1 MGLQELTTST
11 FISSNMAIPIRGNS
25 GTIAEVNT
33 DREIL
38 IAPTQTSE
46 KSGFVSLVSEKG
58 VYPNGNRLMK
68 EPEASED
75 YRLRIESDS
84 LWLTDYPLG
93 TSVNTRKFKTVLTTQ
108 TITIAGARYEL
119 NSSGITTV
127 STGSM
132 LQSWRSIPFYKANS
146 TYIEFN
152 ANWTLAPVANWFAEW
167 GVGNPSTAIA
177 VMTDGV
183 FFQITANQFRGVCR
197 NNGVETYVDLGTLP
211 TYGNVYDFVIEI
223 TQGVVHFWV
232 DSVLLGSVTVPN
244 AQFGATS
251 QPTLPVMIRTY
262 NAAIAPSVAIKLQCS
277 AIQAS
282 NGGADLN
289 RLWPTQQVGMGNS
302 AIQAPS
308 GSTVG
313 QTGNY
318 ANSAAPVSATL
329 SNTAAGYTTLGGQF
343 QFAAVAGAE
352 TDYALFGYQV
362 PAGQTLVIRGIWID
376 TMNTGAAVATTAT
389 SLQWALGVGSS
400 AVSLATADGAAAK
413 SPARVALGNQVF
425 PIAAAIGAQATRID
439 VNLDAPLVVN
449 PTEFIHVILKM
460 PLGTATAS
468 QVIRGIVG
476 INAYF
481 E

>member
-1 MGLQELTTST
+1 
-11 FISSNMAIPIRGNS
+11 MAIPIRGNS
-25 GTIAEVNT
+25 GTVADVNP
-33 DREIL
+33 DREVL
-38 IAPTQTSE
+38 VAPTQVSE
-46 KSGFVSLVSEKG
+46 KSGFTSLVSEKG
-58 VYPNGNRLMK
+58 VYPDGSRHMK
-68 EPEASED
+68 ELECSED
-75 YRLRIESDS
+75 YRLRAEVDT

-93 TSVNTRKFKTVLTTQ
+93 SAVNTRKWKTVLTTQ
-108 TITIAGARYEL
+108 TLTIAGARYEL

-127 STGSM
+127 NTGSM
-132 LQSWRSIPFYKANS
+132 LQSWRVVPFYKANS

-152 ANWTLAPVANWFAEW
+152 VNWTLAPVANWFAEW
-167 GVGNPSTAIA
+167 GVGNAATAIA
-177 VMTDGV
+177 AATDGV
-183 FFQITANQFRGVCR
+183 FFQITAGQFRGVCR
-197 NNGVETYVDLGTLP
+197 NASVETYVDLGP
-211 TYGNVYDFVIEI
+211 IPNEGVVHDFVIEI
-223 TQGVVHFWV
+223 TQGVVHFWHEG
-232 DSVLLGSVTVPN
+232 DLLGSVTVPN

-251 QPTLPVMIRTY
+251 QPTLPVIVRTY
-262 NAAIAPSVAIKLQCS
+262 NAAVAPSVGIKLQCS

-282 NGGADLN
+282 NGGADVN
-289 RLWPTQQVGMGNS
+289 RLWPTQQAGMGNS
-302 AIQAPS
+302 SVQAPS

-318 ANSAAPVSATL
+318 ANSTAPASATL

-362 PAGQTLVIRGIWID
+362 PAGQTLVIQGIWID

-389 SLQWALGVGSS
+389 WLQWALGVGSS
-400 AVSLATADGAAAK
+400 AVSLATAEGAATKA
-413 SPARVALGNQVF
+413 PARIALGNQVF

-449 PTEFIHVILKM
+449 ATEFVHVILKM

-468 QVIRGIVG
+468 QIVRGVVG

>member
-1 MGLQELTTST
+1 
-11 FISSNMAIPIRGNS
+11 MAIPIRGNS
-25 GTIAEVNT
+25 GTVADVNT
-33 DREIL
+33 DREVL
-38 IAPTQTSE
+38 VAPTQVSE
-46 KSGFVSLVSEKG
+46 KSGFTSLVSEKG
-58 VYPNGNRLMK
+58 VYPDDSRYMK
-68 EPEASED
+68 ELECSED
-75 YRLRIESDS
+75 YRLRAEVDT

-93 TSVNTRKFKTVLTTQ
+93 SAVNTRKWKTVLTTQ
-108 TITIAGARYEL
+108 TLTIAGARYEL

-127 STGSM
+127 NTGSM
-132 LQSWRSIPFYKANS
+132 LQSWRVVPFYKANS

-152 ANWTLAPVANWFAEW
+152 VNWTLAPVANWFAEW
-167 GVGNPSTAIA
+167 GVSNAATAIA
-177 VMTDGV
+177 AATDGV
-183 FFQITANQFRGVCR
+183 FFQITAGRFRGVCR
-197 NNGVETYVDLGTLP
+197 NASVETHVDLGTIP
-211 TYGNVYDFVIEI
+211 DEGVVHDFVIEI
-223 TQGVVHFWV
+223 TQGIVHFWHEG
-232 DSVLLGSVTVPN
+232 DLLGSVTVPN

-251 QPTLPVMIRTY
+251 QPTLPVMVRTY

-282 NGGADLN
+282 NGGADVN
-289 RLWPTQQVGMGNS
+289 RLWPTQQAGMGNS
-302 AIQAPS
+302 AVQAPS

-318 ANSAAPVSATL
+318 ANSAAPASATL

-389 SLQWALGVGSS
+389 WLQWALGVGAS
-400 AVSLATADGAAAK
+400 AVSLATADAAATK
-413 SPARVALGNQVF
+413 SSARVALGNQVF
-425 PIAAAIGAQATRID
+425 PIASAIGAQAARID

-449 PTEFIHVILKM
+449 ATEFVHVILKM

-468 QVIRGIVG
+468 QVVRGVVG

>member
-1 MGLQELTTST
+1 
-11 FISSNMAIPIRGNS
+11 MAIPIRGNS
-25 GTIAEVNT
+25 GVVAEVNT
-33 DREIL
+33 DREL
-38 IAPTQTSE
+38 LVAPTQVADN
-46 KSGFVSLVSEKG
+46 SGFTALVSEKG
-58 VYPNGNRLMK
+58 VYPDDSRLMK
-68 EPEASED
+68 ELECSED
-75 YRLRIESDS
+75 YRLRTESDN
-84 LWLTDYPLG
+84 LWMFDYPLG
-93 TSVNTRKFKTVLTTQ
+93 SSVNTRKFKTVLTTQ

-132 LQSWRSIPFYKANS
+132 LQSWRVIPFYKANS

-152 ANWTLAPVANWFAEW
+152 ANWTAAPVANWFAEW
-167 GVGNPSTAIA
+167 GVGNAATAIA
-177 VMTDGV
+177 AATDGV
-183 FFQITANQFRGVCR
+183 FFQITANQFRGVLR
-197 NNGVETYVDLGTLP
+197 NNSVETYVDLGTLP
-211 TYGNVYDFVIEI
+211 AFGNVYDFVIEI

-232 DSVLLGSVTVPN
+232 DSLLLGSVVVPN

-251 QPTLPVMIRTY
+251 QPTLPVFIRTY
-262 NAAIAPSVAIKLQCS
+262 NAAIAPSTAIKLQCS

-282 NGGADLN
+282 NGGADVN
-289 RLWPTQQVGMGNS
+289 RLWPTQQAGMGNS
-302 AIQAPS
+302 SIQAPS

-318 ANSAAPVSATL
+318 ANTAAPASATL

-389 SLQWALGVGSS
+389 WLQWALGVGAS
-400 AVSLATADGAAAK
+400 AVSLATADAAATK
-413 SPARVALGNQVF
+413 SSARIALGNQVF

-449 PTEFIHVILKM
+449 ATEFVHVILKM

-468 QVIRGIVG
+468 QIIRGIVG
-476 INAYF
+476 INGYF